1 MDISLFFKGFLV
13 GMIISAP
20 IGPVGVLCIQ
30 RTVNNGRLSGVI
42 SGVAAAIGD
51 SIFAIIA
58 AFGLTFISSMIIENE
73 YWIRIFGGV
82 ILLYFGFRVYTSKPR
97 DCSAAEDK
105 VNHFGTFGSAFLLT
119 MSNPLVIFSILAV
132 FAILGIVNPTASYSS
147 TALLIFGVFTGAVFL
162 YILVCNF
169 FFNHRDRLGQRGGM
183 LLNRITGLI
192 ILACSGYAF
201 LSLLLI

>member
-1 MDISLFFKGFLV
+1 
-13 GMIISAP
+13 MIISAP

-30 RTVNNGRLSGVI
+30 RTVNNGRLSGII

-58 AFGLTFISSMIIENE
+58 AFGLSFISSTIVENE
-73 YWIRIFGGV
+73 SWIRIFGGI
-82 ILLYFGFRVYTSKPR
+82 ILLYFGLRVYSTKPR
-97 DCSAAEDK
+97 DCSAEQDK
-105 VNHFGTFGSAFLLT
+105 INHFGTFGSAFMLT
-119 MSNPLVIFSILAV
+119 ISNPLVILSILAV
-132 FAILGIVNPTASYSS
+132 FSILGIVNPAASYSS
-147 TALLIFGVFTGAVFL
+147 TALLVFGVFTGAVFL
-162 YILVCNF
+162 YLLVCNF
-169 FFNHRDRLGQRGGM
+169 FFNHRHRLGQRGGM